1 MNRRTFLVSAGLATA
16 PIAARPAAA
25 EPTVDLYPGDV
36 EIGDVEQS
44 LAIAVAGIDGDR
56 LTVRVDL
63 SALESASID
72 LDAAAVDEERSNL
85 HHAEL
90 VDATIED
97 VELLAVFEL
106 DEDALRGTIVV
117 GGLETDGADDRSAST
132 YDVTVT
138 ANDDLVYEGESDPFD
153 VVDPDEREL
162 KLSLRPGRL
171 ERDAR
176 EQQLR
181 LGVEGAPADALV
193 VAVNVGELSTIGVGT
208 DELGV
213 VDPVGEGAT
222 VETVELRERDGE
234 PIVRFVVDPDAERFD
249 VGVTLTGL
257 DATDAESGREIGYYA
272 TIEAGGDPE
281 IPTAENHDVRGTV
294 TLIDSPDADDEYDEP
309 QPEPDPD
316 PGPTEENATDPADQ
330 PGFGVLAAVGGA
342 IVAVLARQRAK
353 SG

>member
-1 MNRRTFLVSAGLATA
+1 MNRRTFLASAGLVTV
-16 PIAARPAAA
+16 PIAARPVAA

-56 LTVRVDL
+56 LTVCVDL
-63 SALESASID
+63 SAVESASID
-72 LDAAAVDEERSNL
+72 LDAAGVDEERSDL

-90 VDATIED
+90 VDAAIED
-97 VELLAVFEL
+97 AELLTIFEL

-117 GGLETDGADDRSAST
+117 GGLETDGADARSASA
-132 YDVTVT
+132 YSVTMT
-138 ANDDLVYEGESDPFD
+138 ANDDPVYEGESDPFD
-153 VVDPDEREL
+153 VVDPDEREPE
-162 KLSLRPGRL
+162 LSLRPGRL
-171 ERDAR
+171 ERGAR

-181 LGVEGAPADALV
+181 LGVEGAPTDELV
-193 VAVNVGELSTIGVGT
+193 AEVNVGELSTIGVGT
-208 DELGV
+208 DELAA

-222 VETVELRERDGE
+222 VETVELHERDGD

-257 DATDAESGREIGYYA
+257 DASDAESDREIGYYA
-272 TIEAGGDPE
+272 TIGADGDPG
-281 IPTAENHDVRGTV
+281 IPTEENHDARGTV

-309 QPEPDPD
+309 QPEPD

-342 IVAVLARQRAK
+342 IVAALAGRRSE